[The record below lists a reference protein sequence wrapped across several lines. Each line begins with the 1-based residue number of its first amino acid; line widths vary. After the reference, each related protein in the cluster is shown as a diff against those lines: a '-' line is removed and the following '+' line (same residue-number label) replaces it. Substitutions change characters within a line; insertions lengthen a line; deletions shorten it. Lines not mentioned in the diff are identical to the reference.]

1 MIRTYEAPILRKP
14 PAYRPAFCS
23 VCGSPVPLPRD
34 GFPLLEIPA
43 GTLDD
48 DPGIRPDKHLIIG
61 PKSSWFEITDDLP
74 RMSGEQLV
82 EYRRS
87 IRFGQ

>member
-1 MIRTYEAPILRKP
+1 M
-14 PAYRPAFCS
+14 
-23 VCGSPVPLPRD
+23 
-34 GFPLLEIPA
+34 LE
-43 GTLDD
+43 GGCLC
-48 DPGIRPDKHLIIG
+48 IG

-87 IRFGQ
+87 IGFDQTESSPRR